1 MTPALSVRDLTV
13 SFKGRGGTWI
23 TAVDGLSFDLE
34 RGEVLG
40 LVGESGSGKS
50 TVGLAAMGLHDPAR
64 TRVSGSV
71 LVGGTEVAGAP
82 ESAVRALRGARIA
95 MVFQDALAAL
105 SPFHTV
111 GAQLAEAYRVHA
123 PAGAG
128 RRADAKEK
136 ALAVLE
142 RVGIPAARARDYPHR
157 FSGGMRQR
165 VMIAMALINSP
176 DVLVADEP
184 TTALDA
190 RVQRQVLGLL
200 AELQEESGTAVL
212 LITHDVGVV
221 AQTCDRMLVMRG
233 GRGLEEGP
241 TRTLLNDAAHPY
253 TRALIGAAPT
263 LNTVPGTRLPTV
275 DDPAP
280 AAGGKEVSAAAAG
293 RLVAESGGAGQ
304 TPAGGGRVALRG
316 VSAVAAEG
324 VAAAGAGR
332 ELSAATAGRTEAE
345 SGGAGQRVA
354 GHRRAAVRGLSA
366 VAAEGTARAG
376 AGKGVSAGA
385 EGAACAGAGKEVSA
399 ATVGRPA
406 VESGGAGQRVAGH
419 RRAAVRGLSAVA
431 AEGTAP
437 AGAGPGAAWP
447 LAEVVDL
454 RVEFGGRRRL
464 WGGRGAVQAVRGVS
478 LRIGAGETLGLVGE
492 SGSGKSTTARVLAGL
507 QRPTSGAVR
516 FDGRDI
522 SRAAAGTRLRRE
534 LSRDVQLVFQDPY
547 ASLNPRRTV
556 EEIVTTP
563 LRVHTALGREERRA
577 RAVEL
582 LEQVGLQAAH
592 LGRYPHEFSGGQRQ
606 RIGIAR
612 ALALRPRLVIADEP
626 VSALDVSVQAQVL
639 NLLMDLRDELGL
651 SLLFVSHDLAVV
663 RHFCDRVA
671 VMRAGAVVESGPR
684 DEVFGDPKAPYT
696 RELLAAT
703 M

>member
-13 SFKGRGGTWI
+13 SFKGRGGTET

-71 LVGGTEVAGAP
+71 LVGGTEVVGAP

-136 ALAVLE
+136 ALAGLE
-142 RVGIPAARARDYPHR
+142 RVGIPAARARDYPHQ

-165 VMIAMALINSP
+165 VMIAMALVNSP
-176 DVLVADEP
+176 DVLIADEP

-212 LITHDVGVV
+212 LVTHDVGVV

-241 TRTLLNDAAHPY
+241 TRKLLNDAAHPY
-253 TRALIGAAPT
+253 TRALTGAAPT

-280 AAGGKEVSAAAAG
+280 AGAAVPTTATG
-293 RLVAESGGAGQ
+293 RPTPASGG
-304 TPAGGGRVALRG
+304 TEP
-316 VSAVAAEG
+316 VSAVAG
-324 VAAAGAGR
+324 KGAARSVGADAGQGP
-332 ELSAATAGRTEAE
+332 SAATASR
-345 SGGAGQRVA
+345 S
-354 GHRRAAVRGLSA
+354 
-366 VAAEGTARAG
+366 
-376 AGKGVSAGA
+376 
-385 EGAACAGAGKEVSA
+385 
-399 ATVGRPA
+399 A
-406 VESGGAGQRVAGH
+406 VESGGAGPASATAGTGPAGH
-419 RRAAVRGLSAVA
+419 RRAAGRGASAVA
-431 AEGTAP
+431 AEGSALGEAGTA
-437 AGAGPGAAWP
+437 GP

-454 RVEFGGRRRL
+454 RVEFGGRRGLRK
-464 WGGRGAVQAVRGVS
+464 GRGAVHAVRGVS

-507 QRPTSGAVR
+507 QRPTSGDVR

-522 SRAAAGTRLRRE
+522 SRAAADTRLRRE

-577 RAVEL
+577 RAAGL
-582 LEQVGLQAAH
+582 LEQVGLRAAH

-671 VMRAGAVVESGPR
+671 VMRAGTVVESGPR

>member
-1 MTPALSVRDLTV
+1 MSVLHVRDLTV
-13 SFKGRGGTWI
+13 SFAGRGSSV
-23 TAVDGLSFDLE
+23 TAVDGVSFGLD

-64 TRVSGSV
+64 TTVTGSIT
-71 LVGGTEVAGAP
+71 VGGTEVVGAP
-82 ESAVRALRGARIA
+82 ESALRSLRGARIA

-111 GAQLAEAYRVHA
+111 GAQLAEAYRLHA
-123 PAGAG
+123 RSG
-128 RRADAKEK
+128 RAEARERAAAMLD
-136 ALAVLE
+136 

-190 RVQRQVLGLL
+190 RVQRQVLSLMSEL
-200 AELQEESGTAVL
+200 AEESGTAVL

-221 AQTCDRMLVMRG
+221 AEMCDRTLVMRG
-233 GRGLEEGP
+233 GRGIESGP
-241 TRTLLNDAAHPY
+241 TRKLLVDAAHPY

-263 LNTVPGTRLPTV
+263 LSSVPGTRLPTV
-275 DDPAP
+275 EDPEPGACGARP
-280 AAGGKEVSAAAAG
+280 PVEAGRGPSAGRRRSPSGASVVEGESAAVPAGSAAG
-293 RLVAESGGAGQ
+293 RTGA
-304 TPAGGGRVALRG
+304 V
-316 VSAVAAEG
+316 
-324 VAAAGAGR
+324 
-332 ELSAATAGRTEAE
+332 
-345 SGGAGQRVA
+345 
-354 GHRRAAVRGLSA
+354 
-366 VAAEGTARAG
+366 
-376 AGKGVSAGA
+376 
-385 EGAACAGAGKEVSA
+385 
-399 ATVGRPA
+399 
-406 VESGGAGQRVAGH
+406 
-419 RRAAVRGLSAVA
+419 
-431 AEGTAP
+431 
-437 AGAGPGAAWP
+437 
-447 LAEVVDL
+447 LAEVVDTK
-454 RVEFGGRRRL
+454 VEFPGRRTL
-464 WGGRGAVQAVRGVS
+464 LGRRTSPVVAVSGVS
-478 LRIGAGETLGLVGE
+478 LQVRAGETLGLVGE

-507 QRPTSGAVR
+507 QRPTTGSVR

-522 SRAAAGTRLRRE
+522 GRASVDTALRRE
-534 LSRDVQLVFQDPY
+534 LSREVQLVFQDPY

-556 EEIVTTP
+556 EQIVTTP
-563 LRVHTALGREERRA
+563 LRVHTSLDAAARRD
-577 RAVEL
+577 RAAEL
-582 LEQVGLQAAH
+582 LGQVGLDAAH
-592 LGRYPHEFSGGQRQ
+592 LARYPHEFSGGQRQ

-612 ALALRPRLVIADEP
+612 ALALRPRLIIADEP

-671 VMRAGAVVESGPR
+671 VMRAGTVVESGPR
-684 DEVFGDPKAPYT
+684 DEVFDDPKTGYT